1 MSMDLKKALGI
12 INESRLILER
22 KRASEMTPEEHEK
35 YLADRSNRRAAR
47 KRVASFAVER
57 NKLKELIACAE
68 GLLGAR
74 EELLKRGWE
83 PLEGRDIDKE
93 HQGFWLKKASGLD
106 RWIYVGAHIAYLGDG
121 VRVRID
127 NPAEDAFIKPV
138 ATKESIVS
146 TIDNLLAKNN
156 LQ

>member
-1 MSMDLKKALGI
+1 MDIEKALNILSESHI
-12 INESRLILER
+12 IVER
-22 KRASEMTPEEHEK
+22 KKVSEMTPEEYEK
-35 YLADRSNRRAAR
+35 DLADRSNRRAAR
-47 KRVASFAVER
+47 KRVASFSVGR

-93 HQGFWLKKASGLD
+93 HQGFWLKKPSGLD
-106 RWIYVGAHIAYLGDG
+106 GWIYVGAHIAYLGDG

-138 ATKESIVS
+138 ATKEAIVS

-156 LQ
+156 IQ

>member
-1 MSMDLKKALGI
+1 MSMDLKEALGI
-12 INESRLILER
+12 INESKLILER

-47 KRVASFAVER
+47 KRVASFSVER
-57 NKLKELIACAE
+57 NKLKELITCAE

-93 HQGFWLKKASGLD
+93 HQGFWLKKASRLD

-138 ATKESIVS
+138 ATKEAIVS
-146 TIDNLLAKNN
+146 AIDNLLAKNHI
-156 LQ
+156 Q

>member
-1 MSMDLKKALGI
+1 MDIEKALNI
-12 INESRLILER
+12 LSESHIILER
-22 KRASEMTPEEHEK
+22 KKVSEMTPEEHEK

-47 KRVASFAVER
+47 KRVASFSVER

-106 RWIYVGAHIAYLGDG
+106 RWIYAGAHIAYLGDG

-138 ATKESIVS
+138 ATKEAIVS
-146 TIDNLLAKNN
+146 AIDDLLAKNN
-156 LQ
+156 IQ